1 MGGSN
6 CALPLASGK
15 LVVYSR
21 KWQAQPVQQAGW
33 HTLYWKT
40 SRMPPLQ
47 CPRVPETLTPGRA
60 VLRCSG
66 GNGTTK
72 ICHCS
77 TPPVDTT
84 TLTVRSPSPTM
95 NSYSP
100 GRATTTLVA
109 VEFLEC
115 SSIDQSLA
123 QHGKVVNLSVP
134 ETNRNQRRAPQYT
147 RASIRKKNRLNAYP
161 CFFRLWRVVLEP
173 IHSRNSF
180 PSCRLVKRLSFLCP
194 CSNWTDSSLRQH
206 RRAWNIGSYQSSN
219 SEVPLPRKPRGKCCR
234 SLPDDRA
241 SLMKEMLLIDH

>member
-6 CALPLASGK
+6 CALPVASGK

-100 GRATTTLVA
+100 GRVTTTLVA

-180 PSCRLVKRLSFLCP
+180 PSCRLVKRLSFFSVHAPIGPIPVSGNIAGRGTSARTNRQTARSP
-194 CSNWTDSSLRQH
+194 CRGNQEASAAGRFQH
-206 RRAWNIGSYQSSN
+206 R
-219 SEVPLPRKPRGKCCR
+219 
-234 SLPDDRA
+234 
-241 SLMKEMLLIDH
+241 